1 MALTDNPM
9 TLTITSDVTVGANLD
24 ISIPTVETFLL
35 NKSFSYSIR
44 KEQNRSMSCTI
55 PSNVSVIKVKL
66 SATLDTTLTLA
77 KAFSY
82 YIQSQNSGLTYI
94 NNSLKGGSNTSTI
107 YIGVTPNKSYN
118 LTFHAY
124 QGNEILDIMCNYN
137 VQVSYSQ
144 SINET
149 PYSYTDY

>member
-9 TLTITSDVTVGANLD
+9 ILTITGDVTVGANLD

-35 NKSFSYSIR
+35 NESFSYSI
-44 KEQNRSMSCTI
+44 KQEQNRSMSCTI
-55 PSNVSVIKVKL
+55 PSSVSVIKVKL
-66 SATLDTTLTLA
+66 SATLDTTMTLST
-77 KAFSY
+77 AFSY

-94 NNSLKGGSNTSTI
+94 NNSLKSGSNTSTI
-107 YIGVTPNKSYN
+107 CIGVTPNKSYN

-124 QGNEILDIMCNYN
+124 QGNKFMDIMCNYN